1 MADSDSNHHHD
12 HDHDHEEGEDEGAAQ
27 ALRDALDAARG
38 GLRSLVQRVI
48 ETLDDGVLYVPLA
61 EDIPDI
67 PEDEDQAFDEL
78 SFRPH
83 MLLDNDENAY
93 AVAYTEPALVEN
105 VQEALCWSTDGE
117 ELKFVRLPAR
127 SVLELA
133 LADVE
138 DVSVGGLAIDP
149 STDRELVLGRE
160 EVQHILSGQAI
171 PLVGYIEELPE
182 SDEELPIVEGAEPP
196 DPKLLEALD
205 HAKAKIQDLVGYRVD
220 TTFHPER
227 DREPHLTITLYLSR
241 PDAPRGAIAEE
252 LMELVDPLLP
262 PPGYA
267 DLVFRDAP
275 N

>member
-1 MADSDSNHHHD
+1 MADSDSNHHH
-12 HDHDHEEGEDEGAAQ
+12 HHDHEEEDEEGVQ

-48 ETLDDGVLYVPLA
+48 DTLDDGVLYVPLA

-67 PEDEDQAFDEL
+67 PEDQEETFDEL

-93 AVAYTEPALVEN
+93 AVAFTEPALVEN
-105 VQEALCWSTDGE
+105 VQEALSWTTDDD

-127 SVLELA
+127 SVFELA
-133 LADVE
+133 LTELE
-138 DVSVGGLAIDP
+138 DVNVGGIAIDP
-149 STDRELVLGRE
+149 STDRELVLSRE
-160 EVQHILSGQAI
+160 EVQHILAGQAI

-182 SDEELPIVEGAEPP
+182 SDEDLPIVEGAEPP
-196 DPKLLEALD
+196 DPKLIAALD
-205 HAKAKIQDLVGYRVD
+205 KAKSKIQDLVGYRVD

-227 DREPHLTITLYLSR
+227 DREPHLTITLYLAR

-252 LMELVDPLLP
+252 VMGLVDPLLP

-267 DLVFRDAP
+267 DLVFKDAP